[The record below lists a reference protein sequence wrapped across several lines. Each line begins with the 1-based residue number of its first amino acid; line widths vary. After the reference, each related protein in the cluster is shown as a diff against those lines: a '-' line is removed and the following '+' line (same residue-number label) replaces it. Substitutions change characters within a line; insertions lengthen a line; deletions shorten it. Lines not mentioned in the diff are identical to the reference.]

1 MSDHLTSI
9 FSAFIILLLGYFIH
23 DVKQEFRS
31 VRQEMAALR
40 DSLRQ
45 EIATARDLLTEKV
58 IE

>member
-31 VRQEMAALR
+31 
-40 DSLRQ
+40 LRQ